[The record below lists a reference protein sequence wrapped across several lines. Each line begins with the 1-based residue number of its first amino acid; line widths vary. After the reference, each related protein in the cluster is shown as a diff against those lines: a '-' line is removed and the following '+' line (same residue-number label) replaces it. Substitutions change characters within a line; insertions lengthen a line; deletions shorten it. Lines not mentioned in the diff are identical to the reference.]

1 MIILIDKPAFTSLF
15 TFRMRPMCCY
25 DNLKSAVLERVG
37 QTIRFDEKLLRMAG
51 HYRLA
56 PKPCAPYRGNEK
68 GRVERRIRYIR
79 DNFFAARKWRDLD
92 DLNVQ
97 AAAWCDNIAA
107 SRPCPGDRSKT
118 VREACNDSSGG
129 SSRRRRR
136 QLKRAAPELISSP

>member
-1 MIILIDKPAFTSLF
+1 LIILNDKPAFTSLF
-15 TFRMRPMCCY
+15 TFRVRPMCCC

-37 QTIRFDEKLLRMAG
+37 QTIRFNEKLLRM
-51 HYRLA
+51 
-56 PKPCAPYRGNEK
+56 
-68 GRVERRIRYIR
+68 
-79 DNFFAARKWRDLD
+79 
-92 DLNVQ
+92 
-97 AAAWCDNIAA
+97 A